1 MGLAAAKT
9 IGWPTVFPVVARRCI
24 TAVVLKC
31 LLCNARMS
39 LGMELLATQLFDAD
53 IFTNI
58 RDVVLSLD
66 ESVQHVNKDQPL
78 SDHSLR
84 ARMTVV
90 GVVRAKTLLQGRVG
104 MIPKNAGQ
112 IDGVFFE
119 VIKQTNG
126 IQKGTVVD
134 LGAELNRLALVA
146 T

>member
-1 MGLAAAKT
+1 
-9 IGWPTVFPVVARRCI
+9 
-24 TAVVLKC
+24 
-31 LLCNARMS
+31 
-39 LGMELLATQLFDAD
+39 
-53 IFTNI
+53 
-58 RDVVLSLD
+58 
-66 ESVQHVNKDQPL
+66 
-78 SDHSLR
+78 
-84 ARMTVV
+84 MTVV